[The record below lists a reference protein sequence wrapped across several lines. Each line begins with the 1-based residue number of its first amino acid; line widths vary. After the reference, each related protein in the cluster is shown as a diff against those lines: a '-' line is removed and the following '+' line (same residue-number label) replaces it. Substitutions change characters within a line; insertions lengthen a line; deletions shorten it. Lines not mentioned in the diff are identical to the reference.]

1 MAFKKNKNQR
11 IEPRFDK
18 RTVRK
23 GGLDLRLSVDDR
35 IGAKPSAAEPSSGR
49 SARKKANTQNGKSK
63 STSRSATSRRSVKN
77 AGRRPPNGRKPARQ
91 DRSRRKRTNKKSVRS
106 GSLRRTLYW
115 CLVFGI
121 WGGIATACVV
131 GYYAAQLP
139 QMSTWTIPE
148 RPPNAQIVSVDG
160 ELLANR
166 GTTGG
171 EAMPIEVMSP
181 YIPMAAMAI
190 EDHRFHKHF
199 GIDPLGLARAMAKN
213 LLVGSVVQ
221 GGSTITQQL
230 AKNLFLE
237 PERTIE
243 RKIQEAVLAIWL
255 EAKYT
260 KDEILEIYL
269 NRVYFG
275 SGAYGVDAASRR
287 YFGKSARDVSLAEA
301 ALLAGLLK
309 APSRLSPARD
319 PDAAEARAQVVLA
332 AMRRENFIS
341 DREAAQ
347 ALAMQ
352 AKKAKRYWSGAEQY
366 IADMV
371 KSQLKALIG
380 DIEQDV
386 VVDTTIDLDLQ
397 NAAGNIIGDTLEKNG
412 NKLNVGQGALVTLDG
427 TGAIR
432 ALVGGREYAESQFNR
447 ATDAK
452 RQPGS
457 AFKPIVYLTA
467 LEAGRTPETVRND
480 RRVKIGKWTPENY
493 DREYRGKV
501 TLTTAL
507 SKSLNT
513 VAAQMVMEVGPKAV
527 VETAHRLGIRSKLK
541 ANASIA
547 LGTSEVSLLELTAAY
562 APFSNGGYGVTP
574 WLIRRIRSADGKV
587 LYERPEVGSRHVVR
601 QRELGMMNTMLSE
614 VLQSG
619 TGRAARLAGWQA
631 AGKTGTTQNSKDA
644 LFVGYTANLVTGIWY
659 GNDDGAPMK
668 KVTGG
673 SLPARSW
680 STFMSA
686 AHKGVPVADLPGH
699 YKRELAAMPVRR
711 PVQPGIESR
720 LPETRQQANDYHRV
734 NQGSAKVGAGPR
746 PGTDL
751 SGNNNG
757 NKPKGI
763 LDIIFG
769 SRHPG

>member
-1 MAFKKNKNQR
+1 MFRRRRKKQR
-11 IEPRFDK
+11 IEPQFEK
-18 RTVRK
+18 RAGRK
-23 GGLDLRLSVDDR
+23 GGLNLRLDADDR
-35 IGAKPSAAEPSSGR
+35 IGAKPSGKRKSSAKSAGTSKNSGSRKATGR
-49 SARKKANTQNGKSK
+49 T
-63 STSRSATSRRSVKN
+63 
-77 AGRRPPNGRKPARQ
+77 GRNSPNSRKPNRQ
-91 DRSRRKRTNKKSVRS
+91 NQSRNRRTGKKSVRS
-106 GSLRRTLYW
+106 GSLRRSLYW
-115 CLVFGI
+115 CLVLGI
-121 WGGIATACVV
+121 WCGIGLACVV

-139 QMSTWTIPE
+139 QMSTWTIPD
-148 RPPNAQIVSVDG
+148 RPPNARIVSVDG
-160 ELLANR
+160 ELIANR
-166 GTTGG
+166 GTAGG
-171 EAMPIEVMSP
+171 ETMPIEVMSP

-190 EDHRFHKHF
+190 EDHRFHQHF
-199 GIDPLGLARAMAKN
+199 GIDPLGLARAMTMN
-213 LLVGSVVQ
+213 LLNGSVVQ

-237 PERTIE
+237 PERTVA

-287 YFGKSARDVSLAEA
+287 YFGKSARDVTLAEA
-301 ALLAGLLK
+301 ALLAGLVK

-319 PDAAEARAQVVLA
+319 PEAAEARAQVVLA
-332 AMRRENFIS
+332 AMRREHFIS

-352 AKKAKRYWSGAEQY
+352 AKKAKRYWSGSEQY

-371 KSQLKALIG
+371 KSQLKTLIG
-380 DIEQDV
+380 DINQDV

-397 NAAGNIIGDTLEKNG
+397 KAAGKIVSETLEKNAD
-412 NKLNVGQGALVTLDG
+412 KLKVGQGALVTLDG

-447 ATDAK
+447 AIDAK

-480 RRVKIGKWTPENY
+480 RRIRIGKWTPENY
-493 DREYRGKV
+493 KREYHGNV
-501 TLTTAL
+501 TLKTAL

-513 VAAQMVMEVGPKAV
+513 VAAQTVMEVGPKAV
-527 VETAHRLGIRSKLK
+527 VETAHRLGIRSKLN

-547 LGTSEVSLLELTAAY
+547 LGTSEVTLLELTAAY

-574 WLIRRIRSADGKV
+574 WLIRRVRSADGEV
-587 LYERPEVGSRHVVR
+587 LYERRETDSRQVVR
-601 QRELGMMNTMLSE
+601 HRELGMMNSMLSE
-614 VLQSG
+614 VLRSG
-619 TGRAARLAGWQA
+619 TGQAARISGWQA
-631 AGKTGTTQNSKDA
+631 AGKTGTTQNSRDA

-659 GNDDGAPMK
+659 GNDDGAPMN

-680 STFMSA
+680 ATFMSQ
-686 AHKGVPVADLPGH
+686 AHNGVPVADLPGA
-699 YKRELAAMPVRR
+699 YRPELAAMPARR
-711 PVQPGIESR
+711 PVQPGIGGR
-720 LPETRQQANDYHRV
+720 LPAMQRQATDSGVTQSNRV
-734 NQGSAKVGAGPR
+734 VGGGPR
-746 PGTDL
+746 PGSDL
-751 SGNNNG
+751 SGEN
-757 NKPKGI
+757 NKPRGI
-763 LDIIFG
+763 LDILFG
-769 SRHPG
+769 SRRPG

>member
-1 MAFKKNKNQR
+1 MANKKNKNQR
-11 IEPRFDK
+11 IEPRFEG
-18 RTVRK
+18 RTARK
-23 GGLDLRLSVDDR
+23 GGLNLRLNADDR
-35 IGAKPSAAEPSSGR
+35 IGAKPSSGKTASKPSGAQKR
-49 SARKKANTQNGKSK
+49 KSK
-63 STSRSATSRRSVKN
+63 SVSQSSVSRRPVKKS
-77 AGRRPPNGRKPARQ
+77 GRKPPNDRKSKSQ
-91 DRSRRKRTNKKSVRS
+91 DRSRRRRSNKKSVRS
-106 GSLRRTLYW
+106 GSLRRAIYW
-115 CLVFGI
+115 CLVLGI
-121 WGGIATACVV
+121 WFGIATACVV

-160 ELLANR
+160 KLIANR

-171 EAMPIEVMSP
+171 ESMPIEVMSP

-190 EDHRFHKHF
+190 EDHRFHSHF
-199 GIDPLGLARAMAKN
+199 GVDPLGLARAMAKN
-213 LLVGSVVQ
+213 LVVGSVVQ

-237 PERTIE
+237 PERTVA

-255 EAKYT
+255 EAKYS

-309 APSRLSPARD
+309 APSRLSPARN
-319 PDAAEARAQVVLA
+319 PEAAEERAQIVLA

-341 DREAAQ
+341 DREGAQ

-352 AKKAKRYWSGAEQY
+352 AKKAKRYWSGSEQY

-397 NAAGNIIGDTLEKNG
+397 KAAGKIIGETLDENG
-412 NKLNVGQGALVTLDG
+412 DRLKVSQGALVALDG

-447 ATDAK
+447 ASDAK

-467 LEAGRTPETVRND
+467 IEAGRTPETVRND

-541 ANASIA
+541 PNASIA

-574 WLIRRIRSADGKV
+574 WLIRRVQSADGKV
-587 LYERPEVGSRHVVR
+587 LYERPEAGSRHVVR

-614 VLQSG
+614 VLHSG
-619 TGRAARLAGWQA
+619 TGMAARLPGWQA

-644 LFVGYTANLVTGIWY
+644 LFVGYTANLITGIWY
-659 GNDDGAPMK
+659 GNDDGAPMN

-699 YKRELAAMPVRR
+699 YQRELAAMPARR

-720 LPETRQQANDYHRV
+720 IPVIPRQAINTRGKQNS
-734 NQGSAKVGAGPR
+734 GSTGTGPR
-746 PGTDL
+746 PGSDL
-751 SGNNNG
+751 SRNNG
-757 NKPKGI
+757 GDRPKGI
-763 LDIIFG
+763 LDILFG